1 MQRGVGR
8 SATVA
13 EVDRRSLAVQ
23 SDLSRPT
30 SALLRDGSH
39 ELRVEVRN
47 VNFRILYFFAGRA
60 PRHSD

>member
-13 EVDRRSLAVQ
+13 EVARRSLAVQ

-47 VNFRILYFFAGRA
+47 VDSRILYFFAGRA
-60 PRHSD
+60 PRRSD